1 MIEKYN
7 YEVNINDLVFRRAK
21 KGDNYKELARLIYQ
35 TDEYI
40 YPYWFNNNIE
50 ECEEFFKNKFDEEG
64 FIFNYDNMYIAYNKK
79 RKKILGLIIALD
91 KSVNLNYDYSKIESI
106 NERYKITINQYIK
119 EIIKKAKMT
128 NSLYI
133 MNFTVLDGYRGK
145 RIGTKLL
152 GYFLSQME
160 LAGHNS
166 YSLDCPLHDLRAKN
180 LCHSLGFK
188 EVMVTI
194 RFDGTN
200 HSNVEAVTFLRHKG
214 NYLPEEFQQKQN
226 YNDLY

>member
-160 LAGHNS
+160 LAGHKS
-166 YSLDCPLHDLRAKN
+166 YSLDCSLHN
-180 LCHSLGFK
+180 L
-188 EVMVTI
+188 
-194 RFDGTN
+194 
-200 HSNVEAVTFLRHKG
+200 
-214 NYLPEEFQQKQN
+214 
-226 YNDLY
+226 

>member
-106 NERYKITINQYIK
+106 NERYKIVHSIDKGFYGSIY
-119 EIIKKAKMT
+119 KAIDLPENAADFKPKVKQ
-128 NSLYI
+128 SLYHRGS
-133 MNFTVLDGYRGK
+133 DG
-145 RIGTKLL
+145 
-152 GYFLSQME
+152 LSR
-160 LAGHNS
+160 S
-166 YSLDCPLHDLRAKN
+166 SDDCYP
-180 LCHSLGFK
+180 S
-188 EVMVTI
+188 
-194 RFDGTN
+194 
-200 HSNVEAVTFLRHKG
+200 
-214 NYLPEEFQQKQN
+214 
-226 YNDLY
+226 